1 MRMGRGYRRHVDE
14 SKAILE
20 RLERIEMLDR
30 RGAAPAEIVDELR
43 ALLVEAEAWSRAE
56 GGDAGA
62 HAVEDLRGAL
72 ERDMIT
78 M

>member
-1 MRMGRGYRRHVDE
+1 MQTGQGYLRNVDE
-14 SKAILE
+14 SKAILD
-20 RLERIEMLDR
+20 RLERIETLDR
-30 RGAAPAEIVDELR
+30 AGAAPAELVDELR

-62 HAVEDLRGAL
+62 RAVEDLRGAL
-72 ERDMIT
+72 ERDMIA

>member
-1 MRMGRGYRRHVDE
+1 MRPGQGYRRHVDE

-20 RLERIEMLDR
+20 RLQRIETLDR
-30 RGAAPAEIVDELR
+30 EGAALAELVDELR
-43 ALLVEAEAWSRAE
+43 ALLEEAEAWSRAE

-62 HAVEDLRGAL
+62 RAVEDLRGAL
-72 ERDMIT
+72 ERDMIA

>member
-1 MRMGRGYRRHVDE
+1 MRPGQGYRRHVDE

-20 RLERIEMLDR
+20 RLERIELLDR
-30 RGAAPAEIVDELR
+30 EGAPPAELVDELR
-43 ALLVEAEAWSRAE
+43 ALLEEAEAWSRAE

-62 HAVEDLRGAL
+62 RAVEDLRGAL
-72 ERDMIT
+72 ERDMIV

>member
-1 MRMGRGYRRHVDE
+1 MQTGQGYLRDVDE
-14 SKAILE
+14 SKAILQ
-20 RLERIEMLDR
+20 RLERIERLDR
-30 RGAAPAEIVDELR
+30 EGAPPAELVDELR

-62 HAVEDLRGAL
+62 RAVEDLRGAL
-72 ERDMIT
+72 ERDMIA